1 MLILAADT
9 AHGKASICIYDSSKQ
24 VFLHFAILE
33 EYSVQA
39 EKLIDMI
46 GEGLKNL
53 SLSYDDIDI
62 YSACIGPGSFTGIRI
77 GMAALK
83 GLAFAKRKPFIG
95 ITSLEAMR
103 ELAAQHL
110 KKEPKVTSILK
121 AGREQVYIQNFP
133 DGKPEAMDI
142 ADLKSFEVNKIITN
156 CVNDIKGYIDE
167 NLLISK
173 TDLIYDARQIAKVV
187 MQISEKDFEVRKSP
201 VYIRLPDAK
210 ESSIKRK
217 VIFKI

>member
-9 AHGKASICIYDSSKQ
+9 AHGKASICIYDSSKKI
-24 VFLHFAILE
+24 FLHYNILE

-39 EKLIDMI
+39 ERLIDMI
-46 GEGLKNL
+46 CEALEKL
-53 SLSYDDIDI
+53 SISYDDIDL

-83 GLAFAKRKPFIG
+83 GLAFAKNKAFIG

-103 ELAAQHL
+103 ELS
-110 KKEPKVTSILK
+110 EVSNVTAIIK
-121 AGREQVYIQNFP
+121 AGRGQVYIQNFHETNLNNTA
-133 DGKPEAMDI
+133 EAIDI
-142 ADLKSFEVNKIITN
+142 VDLKNFNLNDKIITN
-156 CVNDIKGYIDE
+156 CIDDVKNYIDE

-173 TDLIYDARQIAKVV
+173 TDLIYDARQVAILATK
-187 MQISEKDFEVRKSP
+187 ISEKDFEVRKSP